1 MSRNWAPVACVPS
14 HITLI
19 IGSLSVATQHVV
31 RTGSGLCTSNLE
43 LLIDVDDLRVLY
55 QLVLSEQCRIM

>member
-1 MSRNWAPVACVPS
+1 MSSNLAPVACVAL

-31 RTGSGLCTSNLE
+31 RTGSDLCTSNLE

-55 QLVLSEQCRIM
+55 QLVLFEQYRTM